1 MQEFKNELLQPL
13 SECVKLPPLAA
24 IGPAVSGR
32 LPDEGYTE
40 KTFWL
45 SSPIPGFRTQQELD
59 PNRKRGLKDKNSL
72 IYRKNSGLIPKVTFN
87 TNTFSKSYF

>member
-1 MQEFKNELLQPL
+1 
-13 SECVKLPPLAA
+13 LPPLAA